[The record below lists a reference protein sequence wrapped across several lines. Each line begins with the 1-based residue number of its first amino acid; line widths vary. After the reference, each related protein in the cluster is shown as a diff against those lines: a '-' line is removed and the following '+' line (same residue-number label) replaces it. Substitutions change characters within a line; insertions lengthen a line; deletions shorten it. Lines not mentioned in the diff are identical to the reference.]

1 MFIHIDTD
9 AHTTIFVIKCLHFL
23 VATSYC
29 RRGDSNPAP
38 SGTAFAKGPN
48 FASDSRSISEICRNY
63 YQECIVGTTTFTE
76 CRGPYYMVGSAVT
89 TCVAQNQWSLPI
101 GGCVLDGEHNNI
113 FICFHKKICLIQDEP
128 GSFPYL
134 NTLIWKL
141 NSFHGIWHPQPGIC
155 IPNAQGEFS
164 RYAVSRVYGPITRN
178 KIKTVGCKQ

>member
-1 MFIHIDTD
+1 MGSTIMLPVTSFGGCHLVFIHIDAD
-9 AHTTIFVIKCLHFL
+9 AHTTIFVIKCLYFL

-63 YQECIVGTTTFTE
+63 YQECVVGTTTFTE
-76 CRGPYYMVGSAVT
+76 WRGPYYMVGSAVT

-101 GGCVLDGEHNNI
+101 GECVLDGEHNII
-113 FICFHKKICLIQDEP
+113 FIYSLKKYTITRWP

-134 NTLIWKL
+134 NTSIWVKL
-141 NSFHGIWHPQPGIC
+141 F
-155 IPNAQGEFS
+155 E
-164 RYAVSRVYGPITRN
+164 
-178 KIKTVGCKQ
+178 